1 MNKSKI
7 VLVTGLSG
15 AGKTS
20 AMAVLE
26 DLGYHCMDRF
36 PTSMVD
42 KLIKE
47 IHEEKDPRYKKMALS
62 VSANDFEEFY
72 TKMKHGGFDLTV
84 LFLDASKKALLL
96 RYKYSR
102 RHHPLIVA
110 NLANSLEEAIDAEIK
125 DLSKI
130 RNFSTLIIDTSFL
143 TQQDLSSRI
152 QRFFTHGDKR
162 TLSISFISFGYRHG
176 IPLDADLVFDV
187 RFLNNP
193 YWEEALREKS
203 GNDMEVYS
211 YVMEDDVTVQYLDHF
226 IPFLDYS
233 LKRYID
239 ESKHH
244 LTVAIGCTGGQHRSV
259 SFVNYLHKHYKKNF
273 SALKNHRDVEEVV
286 E

>member
-1 MNKSKI
+1 MKNNTV

-20 AMAVLE
+20 SMAVLE

-36 PTSMVD
+36 PKTMVD
-42 KLIKE
+42 ALIKE
-47 IHEEKDPRYKKMALS
+47 IQEEKDPRYKNMALS
-62 VSANDFEEFY
+62 VNAVDFKEF
-72 TKMKHGGFDLTV
+72 FDKFKNTDVKLIV
-84 LFLDASKKALLL
+84 LFLDASKEQLLL

-102 RHHPLIVA
+102 RYHPLIVA
-110 NLANSLEEAIDAEIK
+110 NLANSLEEAIDAEIVEVSAIK
-125 DLSKI
+125 SYATI
-130 RNFSTLIIDTSFL
+130 IIDTSFL
-143 TQQDLSSRI
+143 TTQNLTHRI
-152 QRFFTHGDKR
+152 KRFFSFEEKR
-162 TLSISFISFGYRHG
+162 SLSISFISFGYRKG

-193 YWEEALREKS
+193 YWEEKLREKS

-211 YVMEDDVTVQYLDHF
+211 YVMEDQVTKDYLEQ
-226 IPFLDYS
+226 ILPFLDYS
-233 LKRYID
+233 FKKYID

-259 SFVNYLHKHYKKNF
+259 SFVNYLYKYYKKNYSVF
-273 SALKNHRDVEEVV
+273 KNHRDVEEQS